1 MIAEV
6 AVPSRSVPDAAQ
18 VVRDA
23 LDRVRMSQRRYAEVR
38 RRARPAAVTRART
51 DWGLAVL
58 EWIEASE
65 ELAAAEDG
73 RGPGRAGGDGRDRR
87 TTAAAGPVRDR
98 VESAWAQYQQ
108 ARRSGG
114 PDQVAAARARWRE
127 ALVDWFQA
135 LAGQRAAEDEQH
147 ARRHRAQEEHEA
159 TAETA
164 GPGDPE
170 PAEPGGPEAAGP
182 GDPAAAGPR
191 EPEAAGERE
200 AAGEPG
206 PPAEPEVP
214 VPLRPEAPAWAPG
227 GRSRPAA
234 RRSPARQPPLGI
246 GWTPAPRAP
255 GS

>member
-73 RGPGRAGGDGRDRR
+73 RGPGRAAGDGRDRR
-87 TTAAAGPVRDR
+87 TTAAAGPVRGR

-114 PDQVAAARARWRE
+114 PGQVAAARSRWRE

-159 TAETA
+159 AAAAA
-164 GPGDPE
+164 GLGD
-170 PAEPGGPEAAGP
+170 PEAAGP
-182 GDPAAAGPR
+182 GD
-191 EPEAAGERE
+191 PEAAGERE

-214 VPLRPEAPAWAPG
+214 APLRPEAPAWAPG

-246 GWTPAPRAP
+246 GWTPAPRAS

>member
-38 RRARPAAVTRART
+38 RRARPAAVARART

-87 TTAAAGPVRDR
+87 TTAAAGPVRGR

-114 PDQVAAARARWRE
+114 PDQIAAARARWRE

-159 TAETA
+159 AA
-164 GPGDPE
+164 
-170 PAEPGGPEAAGP
+170 EAAGP
-182 GDPAAAGPR
+182 GDPEAVGPGDP
-191 EPEAAGERE
+191 EAVGPGDPEAAGERE

-206 PPAEPEVP
+206 PPAEPEVA
-214 VPLRPEAPAWAPG
+214 VPLRPELPAWPPA

-234 RRSPARQPPLGI
+234 RRSPARQQPLGI
-246 GWTPAPRAP
+246 GWTPAPRAS

>member
-1 MIAEV
+1 
-6 AVPSRSVPDAAQ
+6 
-18 VVRDA
+18 
-23 LDRVRMSQRRYAEVR
+23 
-38 RRARPAAVTRART
+38 
-51 DWGLAVL
+51 
-58 EWIEASE
+58 
-65 ELAAAEDG
+65 
-73 RGPGRAGGDGRDRR
+73 
-87 TTAAAGPVRDR
+87 
-98 VESAWAQYQQ
+98 
-108 ARRSGG
+108 
-114 PDQVAAARARWRE
+114 
-127 ALVDWFQA
+127 VDWFQA

-164 GPGDPE
+164 GPGDPAA
-170 PAEPGGPEAAGP
+170 AEPGGPEAAGP
-182 GDPAAAGPR
+182 GD
-191 EPEAAGERE
+191 PEAAGERE

-234 RRSPARQPPLGI
+234 RRSPVRQPPLGI

>member
-58 EWIEASE
+58 EWIEASG

-73 RGPGRAGGDGRDRR
+73 RGPVRAGGDGRDRR
-87 TTAAAGPVRDR
+87 ATVAAGPVRGR

-114 PDQVAAARARWRE
+114 PDQVAAARSRWRE

-159 TAETA
+159 TAEAA
-164 GPGDPE
+164 GLGAPE
-170 PAEPGGPEAAGP
+170 PAGPV
-182 GDPAAAGPR
+182 D
-191 EPEAAGERE
+191 PEAAGERE

-206 PPAEPEVP
+206 PPAEPEVA
-214 VPLRPEAPAWAPG
+214 VPLRPEAPA

-246 GWTPAPRAP
+246 GWTPAPRAS